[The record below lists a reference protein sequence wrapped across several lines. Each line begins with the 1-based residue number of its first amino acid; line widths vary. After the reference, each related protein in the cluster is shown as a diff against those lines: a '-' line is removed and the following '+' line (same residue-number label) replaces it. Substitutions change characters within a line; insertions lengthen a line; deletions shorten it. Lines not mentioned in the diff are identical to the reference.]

1 MANIAAGD
9 VSYSIIRQ
17 RVGMQ
22 SLQCNLVSLSFG
34 NGVLTYPAGGIPL
47 VIGNMGCPVE
57 IQSMRLSNAGGSGY
71 SFSYD
76 RANSKLML
84 FQTASHSHPL
94 SLKNAAVADGA
105 TTRVNAGANLLG
117 ANTGSDISIAGGGA
131 NGGVGSGG
139 SGSGAE
145 PSGVAIAAQVLEIE
159 VIGQ

>member
-22 SLQCNLVSLSFG
+22 SLQCNLVQLSFG
-34 NGVLTYPAGGIPL
+34 NGALTYPAGGIPI

-57 IQSMRLSNAGGSGY
+57 VQSMRITGTGGSGY
-71 SFSYD
+71 EFSYD
-76 RANSKLML
+76 RANSKLL
-84 FQTASHSHPL
+84 LYQTASHSHPL

-139 SGSGAE
+139 SGASAE
-145 PSGVAIAAQVLEIE
+145 PSAVAIVAQVIEVE